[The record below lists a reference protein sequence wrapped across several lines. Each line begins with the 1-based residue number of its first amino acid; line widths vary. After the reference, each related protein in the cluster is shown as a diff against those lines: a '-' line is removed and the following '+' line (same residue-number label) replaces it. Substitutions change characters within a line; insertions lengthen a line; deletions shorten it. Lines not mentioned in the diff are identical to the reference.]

1 MNIGAVLL
9 ALEGQTQGR
18 ALTAEGLGVT
28 GLLTVANRPLLQRAT
43 DILALAGIRDVVV
56 ASTESVASA
65 VRRAVGEAQAPDQRI
80 RHVELPTGAGPL
92 AAVLAARTLLDDG
105 PVVLHGDDSL
115 VLGGMAEAV
124 EHFRLQELD
133 ALQLAVSS
141 PARAQAHVHGEN
153 GAIALRQRPRPVG
166 VQILGDRAL
175 SVLEALEAERGA
187 LATLDDLPEAV
198 REAGGRVS
206 LEDDARAWRFSGEVD
221 SFLEINRLVLERL
234 AAEAGPDAQDAEL
247 RPAVRIEG
255 PVLIDPTAE
264 VRNAKI
270 RGPVLIGPGAVI
282 KDSYVGPYTC
292 IAAGACLEGAEIE
305 YSVVLRDARINHV
318 GVRIEESVIGAG
330 AQVQRTFTMPTALR
344 MHVGP
349 GASVSLS

>member
-1 MNIGAVLL
+1 VNIGAVLL
-9 ALEGQTQGR
+9 ALEGQDQGR

-43 DILALAGIRDVVV
+43 DLLATAGIRDVVV
-56 ASTESVASA
+56 ASTQSVAAA
-65 VRRAVGEAQAPDQRI
+65 VRRAVGEAQVPHQRI
-80 RHVELPTGAGPL
+80 RHVELPAGAGAL
-92 AAVLAARTLLDDG
+92 AGVLAARSLLDDG

-124 EHFRLQELD
+124 DHFTHEGLD
-133 ALQLAVSS
+133 ALQIAVSS
-141 PARAQAHVHGEN
+141 PARAQAHALNEN

-166 VQILGDRAL
+166 VQILGERAL
-175 SVLEALEAERGA
+175 GVLEALEGERGA
-187 LATLDDLPEAV
+187 LATLDDLPDAV

-206 LEDDARAWRFSGEVD
+206 LEDHARAWRFSGEVD
-221 SFLEINRLVLERL
+221 SFLEINRMVLERL
-234 AAEAGPDAQDAEL
+234 AADASPQDGEL
-247 RPAVRIEG
+247 RPSVRVEG

-264 VRNAKI
+264 VRNAKL
-270 RGPVLIGPGAVI
+270 RGPVLVGPGAVVR
-282 KDSYVGPYTC
+282 DSYVGPYTC

-318 GVRIEESVIGAG
+318 GVRIEDSVIGAG